1 MHPGMSRSACWLA
14 SVLVLGACGP
24 VRAEPEPS
32 APPDCSAPTAG
43 DIESLARAHGIAAR
57 QIHVPANE
65 ARAQARR
72 HPGEVC
78 LDLALAAALHSLF
91 HDRDDPDSAAS
102 MLDRYGREFARHPQS
117 MLGLARAHHEPPRG
131 ERMAEAW
138 LFVLTMPA
146 LSDHQY
152 WAVVHRRR
160 NKHGRVVVYSYG
172 FN

>member
-1 MHPGMSRSACWLA
+1 MSRSGWLA
-14 SVLVLGACGP
+14 SALVLGACGLTWAEHEPPATSDCP
-24 VRAEPEPS
+24 VLS
-32 APPDCSAPTAG
+32 AG
-43 DIESLARAHGIAAR
+43 DIEALARAHGIAAR
-57 QIHVPANE
+57 HIRVPAAE

-78 LDLALAAALHSLF
+78 LDQALAAAMRSLF
-91 HDRDDPDSAAS
+91 HDRDDPESAAS
-102 MLDRYGREFARHPQS
+102 MLDRYGRDFARHPRS
-117 MLGLARAHHEPPRG
+117 MLALARAHQEAPRG
-131 ERMAEAW
+131 ERTAEAW

-160 NKHGRVVVYSYG
+160 NKYGEIAVYSYG

>member
-14 SVLVLGACGP
+14 SVLALGACGLI
-24 VRAEPEPS
+24 RAEPDVS
-32 APPDCSAPTAG
+32 ATSDCPAMTAET
-43 DIESLARAHGIAAR
+43 IESLARAHGISAG
-57 QIHVPANE
+57 QIDIPAGE
-65 ARAQARR
+65 ARAQARH

-78 LDLALAAALHSLF
+78 LHHALAAALLSLF

-102 MLDRYGREFARHPQS
+102 MLDRYGRDFARHPHS
-117 MLGLARAHHEPPRG
+117 MLALAHQESPRG
-131 ERMAEAW
+131 EVIAEAW

-160 NKHGRVVVYSYG
+160 NKYGRVTVYSYG

>member
-1 MHPGMSRSACWLA
+1 LLA
-14 SVLVLGACGP
+14 LGACGLIQADVP
-24 VRAEPEPS
+24 ATPGCSSMTAE
-32 APPDCSAPTAG
+32 
-43 DIESLARAHGIAAR
+43 DIESLARAHGISAG
-57 QIHVPANE
+57 QIDISAGE

-78 LDLALAAALHSLF
+78 LDQALAAALHSLF

-102 MLDRYGREFARHPQS
+102 MLDRYGRDFARHPHS
-117 MLGLARAHHEPPRG
+117 MLALAQRESPRG
-131 ERMAEAW
+131 ENVAEAW
-138 LFVLTMPA
+138 LFVLSMPA

-160 NKHGRVVVYSYG
+160 NKCGRVAVYSYG